1 MDAGLVEF
9 EYDNH
14 DLGELITNA
23 AAPFKS
29 GAETKGISLE
39 IHLPASTLML
49 WCDAHRMEIVLT
61 NLLDNALKFTLPGGV
76 ITIAAEE
83 TSQEIKIRVADTGT
97 GIRPDELLYVFDR
110 FYRGRTQTGGGSGLG
125 LAIAKSLVESQGGQ
139 LAAKSVF
146 GEGSEF
152 IITFQK
158 SK

>member
-1 MDAGLVEF
+1 
-9 EYDNH
+9 
-14 DLGELITNA
+14 
-23 AAPFKS
+23 
-29 GAETKGISLE
+29 
-39 IHLPASTLML
+39 
-49 WCDAHRMEIVLT
+49 MEIVLT